1 MRRLGSVVKQF
12 SDKQFSDID
21 HLVRLLFKSRLIMGL
36 ALGLALVLVVIT
48 EGTYHQSRT
57 LLMELEQ
64 RAMARS
70 QIHMAIQK
78 IWEAQSGLRSYFVT
92 ERLDY
97 VLHYEEAVAETRF
110 AMAWLGAYYRGDTE
124 LAATLD
130 RFTAHVDEKLAEL
143 ERAKNLYKE
152 IRSGQRREWASADL
166 DLTGMEPIT
175 ALGEQLRVAE
185 SSRVIVE
192 RMRLMKALQF
202 NRIGLLV
209 LFAVA
214 LLSFWLLFRKT
225 RDLVALQQL
234 RAGDAQRERDEFQS
248 RLQLRT
254 ADLTELARHLQTVR
268 EDERSHLARELHDEL
283 GALLTAAKLDVARL
297 KRLMGLTL
305 TGDLEDR
312 LSHLNETINQGITL
326 KRRIIEDL
334 RPSSLSNLGL
344 EAALNIFAREFS
356 QRSTIEVKID
366 IEPVALSDSAQIT
379 VFRLVQEAFTNIAKY
394 AGATEVQVV
403 MREEKGRVWICV
415 SDNGCGFDPHATR
428 ISSHGLLGM
437 RYRVEAEHGEMKL
450 TTAPNQGTTIKV
462 WLPVDEKSGVQTE
475 NADGVKAEADKNTI
489 VHAWLPL
496 SDEEKL
502 THHNENDWKM
512 ID

>member
-1 MRRLGSVVKQF
+1 MNFIVKSTDRGVRRLGVRRLGSAVKQL
-12 SDKQFSDID
+12 SDID
-21 HLVRLLFKSRLIMGL
+21 RLVHLLFKSRLIMGL
-36 ALGLALVLVVIT
+36 ALGLALVLVIIT

-57 LLMELEQ
+57 LLMKLEQ

-97 VLHYEEAVAETRF
+97 VVHYEEAVAETRF

-124 LAATLD
+124 LVPTLD
-130 RFTAHVDEKLAEL
+130 RFTTHVDEKLAEL
-143 ERAKNLYKE
+143 ERAKSLYKE
-152 IRSGQRREWASADL
+152 IRSGQRREWVSADL
-166 DLTGMEPIT
+166 DLKNMEPIT
-175 ALGEQLRVAE
+175 VLGEQLRVAE

-192 RMRLMKALQF
+192 RMRLVDALQF
-202 NRIGLLV
+202 NRIGLLA
-209 LFAVA
+209 LFGVA

-234 RAGDAQRERDEFQS
+234 RAGDAQRERDEFES

-254 ADLTELARHLQTVR
+254 ADLTELAHHLQTVR

-297 KRLMGLTL
+297 KRLLGLAL

-344 EAALNIFAREFS
+344 EAALNILAREFA
-356 QRSTIEVKID
+356 QRSTIEVKLE
-366 IEPVALSDSAQIT
+366 IEPVALSERGQIT

-394 AGATEVQVV
+394 AGATEVTVV
-403 MREEKGRVWICV
+403 MREEQGHVWICV
-415 SDNGCGFDPHATR
+415 SDNGCGFDPKATR

-437 RYRVEAEHGEMKL
+437 RYRVEAEHGEMSL
-450 TTAPNQGTTIKV
+450 TTAPGEGTTIKA
-462 WLPVDEKSGVQTE
+462 WLPVSDEKPAAAQSE
-475 NADGVKAEADKNTI
+475 
-489 VHAWLPL
+489 
-496 SDEEKL
+496 
-502 THHNENDWKM
+502 
-512 ID
+512 